1 MPSYTK
7 KKDAVHPL
15 AKQPI
20 DLSPPLNH
28 NWREHQ
34 KIPAQYRR
42 RKISELRDQANAA
55 LFGPALWGSKGIWF
69 MPT

>member
-20 DLSPPLNH
+20 DLS
-28 NWREHQ
+28 EGS
-34 KIPAQYRR
+34 I
-42 RKISELRDQANAA
+42 RKFRPSTDVAKFPNCGTKQMGHYSVLHCGGQRAFDLCQRN
-55 LFGPALWGSKGIWF
+55 
-69 MPT
+69 